1 MSKPRKIVLGICRL
15 AYYNE
20 VMKKR
25 VTKQILLFAALAAVF
40 LLSACAVGDGSITS
54 SAGGSVSN
62 VTQSAPVLPDIAHE
76 NVTLS
81 DMKYARPDIDG
92 MRAAM
97 DDLQT
102 GIDKSKDAEG
112 LIADYQT
119 IQEQYSHADS
129 MLSLAYLLY
138 AFDVTN
144 TTYRDEYSYLQSALS
159 ELDGQM
165 QGVSAALFESSDQA
179 KQLARDS
186 FGEGYVNAII
196 DDQSYD
202 ESTIQDLLDK
212 EEELTLKYDNI
223 NATFTLLDNGT
234 RWSYADIA
242 NDVSLSSEEYYRLYD
257 AYCAALNAEVGPIF
271 MEQVSLRAEI
281 AKRLGYTDYAT
292 YCYDTYGR
300 DYSPK
305 DARALHAA
313 VKQYIAPV
321 FIKASEKND
330 TSDLSAADFPEDAFF
345 SALSSSANAFSPL
358 LGEPVT
364 YMLQNRLYDVTDSST
379 KMDTNFTTYVA
390 DYRAP
395 FIFAHWTGSA
405 DDVATIL
412 HELGHF
418 TNYYHN
424 AVVGYTAGDSLDLA
438 EVDAQALVLLL
449 FGDFEAFYGDLA
461 DQARTAALIDAMY
474 ATLSGCMEDE
484 FQQDVYENPNMTLAQ
499 MNDRYAS
506 LAQEYGLQQ
515 VYGYQ
520 GTEWVLISH
529 TFQTPMYYISY
540 AVSMVPAL
548 ELFDLAQSDMESAKN
563 AYFNIITRKSYE
575 TLGDVLQRNGLASVF
590 EKSTIAEIADILKE
604 YTN

>member
-1 MSKPRKIVLGICRL
+1 
-15 AYYNE
+15 
-20 VMKKR
+20 MKKR
-25 VTKQILLFAALAAVF
+25 VTKQMLLSAALAAMF
-40 LLSACAVGDGSITS
+40 FLSACAVGGGSITS
-54 SAGGSVSN
+54 SAGGSGQS
-62 VTQSAPVLPDIAHE
+62 VTQSAPVLPDITHE
-76 NVTLS
+76 DVTLS
-81 DMKYARPDIDG
+81 DMKYERPDIDG
-92 MRAAM
+92 MLAAM
-97 DDLQT
+97 DDLQK
-102 GIDKSKDAEG
+102 GIDKGKNAEE
-112 LIADYQT
+112 LIAAYQA

-144 TTYRDEYSYLQSALS
+144 NTYRDEYSYLQSSLS
-159 ELDGQM
+159 ELDGKM
-165 QGVSAALFESSDQA
+165 QTVSAALFESSDQV

-196 DDQSYD
+196 GDNSYD

-212 EEELTLKYDNI
+212 EEQLTLDYDNL
-223 NATFTLLDNGT
+223 NATFTLLDNGKH
-234 RWSYADIA
+234 WSYADIMS
-242 NDVSLSSEEYYRLYD
+242 NVSLSSEEYYRLYD
-257 AYCAALNAEVGPIF
+257 AYCAALNAQVGPIF
-271 MEQVSLRAEI
+271 LQQVSLRTEI
-281 AKRLGYTDYAT
+281 AKQLGYADYAT

-300 DYSPK
+300 DYTPK
-305 DARALHAA
+305 DVRALHAA

-321 FIKASEKND
+321 FIKASEQND
-330 TSDLSAADFPEDAFF
+330 TSDLSAASFEEDAFF
-345 SALSSSANAFSPL
+345 SALSSAANAFSPL
-358 LGEPVT
+358 LSEPVT
-364 YMLQNRLYDVTDSST
+364 YMLQNRLYDVTEDDK
-379 KMDTNFTTYVA
+379 KMDTNFTTYVS

-395 FIFAHWTGSA
+395 FIFAHWAGSS

-449 FGDFEAFYGDLA
+449 FGDYEQFYGDLA
-461 DQARTAALIDAMY
+461 DQARTATLIDAMY
-474 ATLSGCMEDE
+474 AILSGCMEDE

-499 MNDRYAS
+499 MNDLYAS
-506 LAQEYGLQQ
+506 LSQEYGLQQ

-548 ELFDLAQSDMESAKN
+548 ELFDLAQGDMESAKN

-575 TLGDVLQRNGLASVF
+575 TLGDVLKRNGLASVF
-590 EKSTIAEIADILKE
+590 EQSTIAQIAGILKK